1 VNHHPSRSWCKNL
14 IPLIAAGAAMA
25 IGGYLLS
32 SESQPSDGAIHT
44 FSIAIL
50 GGGQILAN
58 HVKAGVDGEPKCK

>member
-1 VNHHPSRSWCKNL
+1 
-14 IPLIAAGAAMA
+14 MA